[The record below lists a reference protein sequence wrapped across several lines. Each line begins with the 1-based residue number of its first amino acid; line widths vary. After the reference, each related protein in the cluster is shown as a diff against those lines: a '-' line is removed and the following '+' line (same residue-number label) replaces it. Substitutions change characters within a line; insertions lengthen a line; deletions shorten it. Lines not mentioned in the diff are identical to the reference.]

1 MQFQPFSMNHNGTA
15 RPMSRILRSC
25 ARNLGLGLTNFWRNK
40 VLSIA
45 TIVVIAVILFIFNVI
60 LVVHFIGNQTLK
72 AMSERVNIIIYLQD
86 DVSFYDAQ
94 SLLKILKDMEEIRT
108 ATYTSKEE
116 ALEIVAKTHSKTAEF
131 LKKFNL
137 NNPLPPSIGIT
148 LQKPEDYQKVE
159 TFLEKGEYKTLLKN
173 YVANDG
179 SGENAVLSS
188 VAKNMANMSRFVRQ
202 IIFWLVLVFVL
213 GGTLVI
219 MNAVQLT
226 IYMRRQEINIMRLV
240 GATPFFIRLPF
251 IFEGILYS
259 FFAVITG
266 FLFLLI
272 LSKSIQIENS
282 TLWNYYHALEIG
294 KVFWVELAIT
304 TVLGVVSSF
313 AAIQQY
319 GKDKAHSLW

>member
-1 MQFQPFSMNHNGTA
+1 MHGNEIVQPGGNVF
-15 RPMSRILRSC
+15 RSC
-25 ARNLGLGLTNFWRNK
+25 ARSVGLGITNFWRNK
-40 VLSIA
+40 VLSTA

-72 AMSERVNIIIYLQD
+72 ALSERVDIVIYLQD

-94 SLLKILKDMEEIRT
+94 SLVKALKDMEEIRT

-131 LKKFNL
+131 LRKFNL
-137 NNPLPPSIGIT
+137 KNPLPPSISVT
-148 LQKPEDYQKVE
+148 LQKPEDYGKIE
-159 TFLEKGEYKTLLKN
+159 AFLEKGEYKTLLKN
-173 YVANDG
+173 YVADSG
-179 SGENAVLSS
+179 PGENAILSS

-213 GGTLVI
+213 GGALVI

-226 IYMRRQEINIMRLV
+226 IYMRRHEINIMRLV
-240 GATPFFIRLPF
+240 GANPLFIRLPF
-251 IFEGILYS
+251 IFEGALYS
-259 FFAVITG
+259 FFAVIIS
-266 FLFLLI
+266 FLFLLL
-272 LSKSIQIENS
+272 LSKSVQIENS

-304 TVLGVVSSF
+304 TVLGVISSF
-313 AAIQQY
+313 AAVQQY
-319 GKDKAHSLW
+319 AKNKVHSL